1 MIVITII
8 TLIQFNSITAQKLCL
23 NDHLAPSLFVM
34 GPQKTGT
41 TSLASDLKRA
51 FDEIA
56 TGRPLLGDPPFFW
69 KEKHY
74 FGGDYVDYYGDLEH
88 YLEHYPKCESEPY
101 QLSADCTPMLSYPL
115 AASRIEETYRE
126 QSGRLFF
133 VATLRDPIERLI
145 SEYHFM
151 STHFIK
157 SRRFLLWIDFD
168 EYVAGHPESKSWDSW
183 TIHFQTRDKHL
194 NESLTSLEAERLFI
208 PWLESQL
215 ALASSCMKRDKIL
228 KSELWPQCG
237 KRGLFR
243 SMYSSQ
249 LEYWWKHIP
258 SYQDQF
264 VVFPMKYY
272 FDHPN
277 TVLRQLGQRLNLC
290 SSSLQKRRKM
300 SDIVLSPSPLLL
312 SSCDRIFVSNVTHA
326 NADSYQKQSY
336 LRMLSD
342 SLMSDSLRE
351 FYKNFNEAL
360 LKMVMYDQNSDVFWG
375 DVTYYSF
382 LNHE

>member
-1 MIVITII
+1 
-8 TLIQFNSITAQKLCL
+8 
-23 NDHLAPSLFVM
+23 
-34 GPQKTGT
+34 
-41 TSLASDLKRA
+41 
-51 FDEIA
+51 
-56 TGRPLLGDPPFFW
+56 
-69 KEKHY
+69 
-74 FGGDYVDYYGDLEH
+74 
-88 YLEHYPKCESEPY
+88 
-101 QLSADCTPMLSYPL
+101 
-115 AASRIEETYRE
+115 
-126 QSGRLFF
+126 
-133 VATLRDPIERLI
+133 
-145 SEYHFM
+145 M

-168 EYVAGHPESKSWDSW
+168 EYVARHPESKSWDSW
-183 TIHFQTRDKHL
+183 RIHFQTRDKHL

-290 SSSLQKRRKM
+290 SSSLKKEG
-300 SDIVLSPSPLLL
+300 
-312 SSCDRIFVSNVTHA
+312 
-326 NADSYQKQSY
+326 K
-336 LRMLSD
+336 
-342 SLMSDSLRE
+342 
-351 FYKNFNEAL
+351 
-360 LKMVMYDQNSDVFWG
+360 
-375 DVTYYSF
+375 
-382 LNHE
+382 